1 MQKVTVLD
9 DYQGV
14 AARLDAARLL
24 DGLDVELNVLTQRVD
39 NEAALACLLADS
51 DGLVLIRERT
61 QITAS
66 LLDALPRLRWI
77 VQTGR
82 LSACIDLAACQRR
95 GIVVKDG
102 SGNPIAPTELTWAL
116 IMAAMRRLP
125 QYIGNLKHG
134 AWQQSGLRAASMP
147 ANFGLGS
154 VLRGKT
160 LVGVITRSDVIR
172 TLLSIN
178 Q

>member
-1 MQKVTVLD
+1 MLD

-39 NEAALACLLADS
+39 NEAALASLLANS

-66 LLDALPRLRWI
+66 LPDALPRLRWI

-95 GIVVKDG
+95 GIVVKT
-102 SGNPIAPTELTWAL
+102 APAT
-116 IMAAMRRLP
+116 RLP
-125 QYIGNLKHG
+125 PP
-134 AWQQSGLRAASMP
+134 S
-147 ANFGLGS
+147 
-154 VLRGKT
+154 
-160 LVGVITRSDVIR
+160 
-172 TLLSIN
+172 
-178 Q
+178 